1 MTLQELQE
9 YGADTADG
17 MERCMNNEGFYFKMI
32 GMALNDG
39 SFDKLGGE
47 LQAEDLDSAFE
58 TAHALKGVY
67 GNLALTPIF
76 EPIQEITENLRSRT
90 KMDYAPLYA
99 KAKEKRDELIAK
111 WS

>member
-1 MTLQELQE
+1 MTLQELE
-9 YGADTADG
+9 AYGADIKDG

-32 GMALNDG
+32 GMALKDG
-39 SFDKLGGE
+39 GFDKLGQE
-47 LQAEDLDSAFE
+47 LQAKDLDNAFE

-76 EPIQEITENLRSRT
+76 EPIQEMTELLRTRT
-90 KMDYAPLYA
+90 DTDYEPIYMR
-99 KAKEKRDELIAK
+99 AKEKRDELIAK